1 MQTRRARHAT
11 RMACASPAE
20 HAHEASTQQ
29 KERHKYNSPIH
40 VRTKVA
46 CAQSLSEYRTRGK
59 RVTRVV
65 ATREGEV
72 GRGED
77 GDRDREANDG
87 RGLVER
93 PVSADRVVG
102 LDILTAHA
110 ADKDG

>member
-1 MQTRRARHAT
+1 
-11 RMACASPAE
+11 MACASPAE

-29 KERHKYNSPIH
+29 NERHKYNSPIH
-40 VRTKVA
+40 VRTKVE

-77 GDRDREANDG
+77 GHRGHEAGDG
-87 RGLVER
+87 RGLVELR
-93 PVSADRVVG
+93 VSADQLVG
-102 LDILTAHA
+102 LGVLTAHA
-110 ADKDG
+110 ADK